1 MPAVLSLA
9 PELIAAVALL
19 VVLCVYF
26 GVQTLLAIARWA
38 GVQNWPL
45 IGGSIMGAISSIAGW
60 VGGALSWLWAHAN
73 PINMFLATV
82 GWLAHQLAGMTGTI
96 VWDIYST
103 IHRVTTSSIPGAI
116 AAAEGLARTL
126 YADATAIISAD
137 VTWLE
142 GRIVYY
148 YDAAYNYATAV
159 GHSLVLTIGADVA
172 YLENLIAQRVAAAEA
187 AAVGLVQGLQG
198 WTLQELGALR
208 AWATG
213 EIASTAQTLEGD
225 ISAGLRGLEQT
236 LTPEIAAAAAVGAAA
251 AATFKAWEQSCG
263 TPLCNNLLNFGS
275 IISALENIVSDGA
288 LVALIALAV
297 SDPQGA
303 VNIIVDDV
311 VQPVDDAVSTVLS
324 VVGINLQLAA

>member
-26 GVQTLLAIARWA
+26 GVQLLLAIARWA

-45 IGGSIMGAISSIAGW
+45 IGGSLMNAISSVAGW
-60 VGGALSWLWAHAN
+60 VGGALSWLWSHAN

-116 AAAEGLARTL
+116 AAAEALSRTL
-126 YADATAIISAD
+126 YTDATAIISAD

-142 GRIVYY
+142 GRIVAYY
-148 YDAAYNYATAV
+148 NAAVAVVNADIAAARAYSVALYDDAITFV
-159 GHSLVLTIGADVA
+159 D
-172 YLENLIAQRVAAAEA
+172 QRVAAAEA
-187 AAVGLVQGLQG
+187 AAVGLVQSLQG
-198 WTLQELGALR
+198 WVVQELGALR
-208 AWATG
+208 TWATG
-213 EIASTAQTLEGD
+213 EIAATAQTLEGD

-251 AATFKAWEQSCG
+251 AATFKAWEDSCG

-275 IISALENIVSDGA
+275 IISALENIISDGA

-324 VVGINLQLAA
+324 VVGINLQPAA